1 MLVCSHR
8 GPYSYQLVEG
18 RVRKKMGNGGV
29 VTASAAILRGSNRA
43 KWIACAMSEADRVI
57 ARDPSRGQDGLGR
70 DAVDV
75 LLLDIPPDVHQRY
88 YDDACNTGIGL
99 LLHGL
104 VDRAYTPIYDAGL
117 LNGWEAYRSVN
128 RAYAMKIL
136 GQSDSWPVLV
146 EDYHL
151 MLIADELRKIR
162 HRAGPIA
169 YFHHIAWCSPEYFE
183 LLPERVRHEILA
195 GMLSYDTIGFHARMW
210 EEAFLACC
218 DRFLPGASC
227 EPGLVTFQGRKI
239 PIVVAPAQVDLP
251 QLQKILAGNESQN
264 WRQRFERQI
273 GGHRALVR
281 VDRADLMKNIVRGF
295 LAFEHLV
302 FEAGE
307 DSVTFLALLTQSRSH
322 LTVNRKYMAA
332 CRREAQRINRRFAA
346 EKADARILIAM
357 SNAYNDHSRA
367 LAGLSL
373 SDAVLVN
380 STTDGLNLVAKEA
393 VVASSGE
400 SRLVLSTKTGVYEEI
415 GQWTHAINPFD
426 ITQTSAAIARALD
439 AGPEWGATSRQLRQS
454 VDANSPEAWLRQR
467 LAPVL

>member
-8 GPYSYQLVEG
+8 GPYSYQLVDG

-29 VTASAAILRGSNRA
+29 VTASAAIVRGNNRA
-43 KWIACAMSEADRVI
+43 KWIACAMSDADRVI
-57 ARDPSRGQDGLGR
+57 ARDPSQGQDHSDDG
-70 DAVDV
+70 VDV
-75 LLLDIPPDVHQRY
+75 LLLDIPPDIHRRY
-88 YDDACNTGIGL
+88 YDDACNTGLGL

-104 VDRAYTPIYDAGL
+104 VDRAYTPVYDARL
-117 LNGWEAYRSVN
+117 LNGWDAYRDVN

-136 GQSDSWPVLV
+136 EQPDSWPVMV
-146 EDYHL
+146 EDYHV
-151 MLIADELRKIR
+151 MLIADELKKIR
-162 HRAGPIA
+162 HRSGPIA

-183 LLPERVRHEILA
+183 LLPQRVRYEILA

-210 EEAFLACC
+210 SSAFIACC

-227 EPGLVTFQGRKI
+227 EEDLITYEGRKI

-251 QLQKILAGNESQN
+251 HLQKILDGNDAQI

-281 VDRADLMKNIVRGF
+281 VDRADLMKNIIRGF
-295 LAFEHLV
+295 LALEHLV
-302 FEAGE
+302 FEGCE
-307 DSVTFLALLTQSRSH
+307 DGVTFLSLLTQSRSH
-322 LTVNRKYMAA
+322 LALNRKYMTA

-346 EKADARILIAM
+346 ENIDARIIIAM

-367 LAGLSL
+367 LAGLSV

-393 VVASSGE
+393 VVASGGE

-415 GQWTHAINPFD
+415 GQWTHGINPFD
-426 ITQTSAAIARALD
+426 VAETAAAISRALD
-439 AGPEWGATSRQLRQS
+439 AGSDWASASSQLRKS